1 VGVEYRVLGPLEAI
15 VEGRS
20 VDLGAPRHRALLVL
34 LLAQAN
40 TVVPVHRLI
49 DEIWGDAPPAS
60 AANLVQGA
68 VSHLRKVLGKDAIV
82 TRGHGYLV
90 QVAPDALDLHRFERR
105 AEEGSLDL
113 ERGDFEQA
121 AATLTLALDLW
132 SGAALADLDDE
143 PCVAPIAARLED
155 LRLLVTERR
164 LEAEL
169 GRGRHADVLGELR
182 ELVRD
187 HPLRESSHALLM
199 RALYC
204 SGRQAEALEAYRSAR
219 EALVSD
225 LGIDPGPALQELQG
239 RMLRQDPTLLAA
251 TASGD
256 GAPGAIPAASRRL
269 GSVLVFP
276 LDPGSLDLL
285 SSIAEPLARKPERE
299 IIMVETVAQADRLAS
314 ISKALDRRRELLVER
329 GLAARAAAFTSLTPG
344 ADAARLATEHDVDL
358 LLVDAPDGLLED
370 ARVLA
375 LLDGAP
381 CDVAV
386 LAGGHD
392 DPSAQR
398 QGRDGVLVPFG
409 GASHDWAAVELGA
422 WLALNTGAPLRLAGA
437 SGGYDG
443 RDASRLLAS
452 ASLAVQRAF
461 GVPAEPLL
469 VEPDPE
475 ALAAAAENARV
486 VSVGLTER
494 WRREGLGR
502 SRTALATRASGTTLL
517 VRRGVRPGGLAPRES
532 ETRFTWTLAHMP

>member
-15 VEGRS
+15 VDGRS
-20 VDLGAPRHRALLVL
+20 AELGAPRHRALLVL

-68 VSHLRKVLGKDAIV
+68 VSHLRKVLGKDSIV
-82 TRGHGYLV
+82 TRGHGYAV
-90 QVAPDALDLHRFERR
+90 QVEPDALDLHVFERR
-105 AEEGSLDL
+105 AQEGSIEL

-121 AATLTLALDLW
+121 AATLAAAVDLW
-132 SGAALADLDDE
+132 SGSALADLDGE
-143 PCVAPIAARLED
+143 PCVQSVARRLED

-187 HPLRESSHALLM
+187 HPLRESCHALLM
-199 RALYC
+199 RALYRA
-204 SGRQAEALEAYRSAR
+204 GHQAEALEAYRSAR
-219 EALVSD
+219 ESLVEE
-225 LGIDPGPALQELQG
+225 LGIEPGPALQELHG
-239 RMLRQDPTLLAA
+239 RMLRQDPTLLAG
-251 TASGD
+251 TAG
-256 GAPGAIPAASRRL
+256 GADVSAFVSEVTSRL
-269 GSVLVFP
+269 GSILVFA
-276 LDPGSLDLL
+276 LDPSSLDLL
-285 SSIAEPLARKPERE
+285 SSIGEPLARRPERE
-299 IIMVETVAQADRLAS
+299 IIMVATVAKADQLAAMGR
-314 ISKALDRRRELLVER
+314 ALGERRELLVER
-329 GLAARAAAFTSLTPG
+329 GVAARAAAFTSLTPG
-344 ADAARLATEHDVDL
+344 ADAARLASEHEADL

-375 LLDGAP
+375 LLDQAP

-386 LAGGHD
+386 LAGARAGQ
-392 DPSAQR
+392 PVPTGEGGS
-398 QGRDGVLVPFG
+398 VLVPFG

-422 WLALNTGAPLRLAGA
+422 WLALNTDAPLRLAGA
-437 SGGYDG
+437 SGSYGG

-469 VEPDPE
+469 VDPDAD
-475 ALAAAAENARV
+475 ALAAAAENAGV
-486 VSVGLTER
+486 VAVGLTER

-502 SRTALATRASGTTLL
+502 SRTALAARESGATVL

-532 ETRFTWTLAHMP
+532 DTRFTWTLASLP

>member
-15 VEGRS
+15 VGGRS
-20 VDLGAPRHRALLVL
+20 VELGPPRHRALLVL

-68 VSHLRKVLGKDAIV
+68 VSHLRKVLGKDSIV
-82 TRGHGYLV
+82 TRGHGYAV
-90 QVAPDALDLHRFERR
+90 QVAPDALDLHVFERR
-105 AEEGSLDL
+105 AQEGSLEL
-113 ERGDFEQA
+113 ERRDFEQA
-121 AATLTLALDLW
+121 AATLAAAVALW
-132 SGAALADLDDE
+132 SGSALADLDGE
-143 PCVAPIAARLED
+143 PCVHSVAGRLED

-187 HPLRESSHALLM
+187 HPLRESCHALLM
-199 RALYC
+199 RALY
-204 SGRQAEALEAYRSAR
+204 GAGHQAEALEAYRSAR
-219 EALVSD
+219 ESLVED
-225 LGIDPGPALQELQG
+225 LGIEPGPALQELHG
-239 RMLRQDPTLLAA
+239 RMLRQDPSLRTG
-251 TASGD
+251 TAGGAD
-256 GAPGAIPAASRRL
+256 GPAFVPAVTSRL
-269 GSVLVFP
+269 GSILVFA
-276 LDPGSLDLL
+276 LDPSSLDQL
-285 SSIAEPLARKPERE
+285 SSIAEPLARRPERE
-299 IIMVETVAQADRLAS
+299 VIMVATVAKADQLAPMGR
-314 ISKALDRRRELLVER
+314 ALGERRELLVER
-329 GLAARAAAFTSLTPG
+329 GVAARAAAFTSLTPG
-344 ADAARLATEHDVDL
+344 ADAARLASEHEADL

-370 ARVLA
+370 ARVLT
-375 LLDGAP
+375 LLDQAP

-386 LAGGHD
+386 LAGARAGQ
-392 DPSAQR
+392 PVTTGERGS
-398 QGRDGVLVPFG
+398 VLVPFG

-422 WLALNTGAPLRLAGA
+422 WLALNTDAPLRLAGA
-437 SGGYDG
+437 SGGYGG

-469 VEPDPE
+469 VDPDAD
-475 ALAAAAENARV
+475 ALAAAAENAGV
-486 VSVGLTER
+486 VAVGLTER

-502 SRTALATRASGTTLL
+502 SRTALAARDSGTTVL

-532 ETRFTWTLAHMP
+532 DTRFTWTLASSP

>member
-1 VGVEYRVLGPLEAI
+1 MGVEYRVLGPLEAI
-15 VEGRS
+15 VGGRS
-20 VDLGAPRHRALLVL
+20 VELGAPRHRALLAL

-68 VSHLRKVLGKDAIV
+68 VSHLRKVLGKDSIV
-82 TRGHGYLV
+82 TRGHGYAV
-90 QVAPDALDLHRFERR
+90 QVEPDALDLHVFERR
-105 AEEGSLDL
+105 AQEGSIEL

-121 AATLTLALDLW
+121 AATLAAAVDLW
-132 SGAALADLDDE
+132 SGSALADLDGE
-143 PCVAPIAARLED
+143 PCVQSVARRLED

-187 HPLRESSHALLM
+187 HPLRESCHALLM
-199 RALYC
+199 RALY
-204 SGRQAEALEAYRSAR
+204 SAGHQAEALEAYRSAR
-219 EALVSD
+219 ESLVEE
-225 LGIDPGPALQELQG
+225 LGIEPGPALQELHG
-239 RMLRQDPTLLAA
+239 RMLRQDPTLLAG
-251 TASGD
+251 TAG
-256 GAPGAIPAASRRL
+256 GADVSAFVSEVTSRL
-269 GSVLVFP
+269 GSILVFA
-276 LDPGSLDLL
+276 LDPSSLDLL
-285 SSIAEPLARKPERE
+285 SSLAEPLARRPEHE
-299 IIMVETVAQADRLAS
+299 IIMVATVAKADQLAPMGR
-314 ISKALDRRRELLVER
+314 ALGERRELLVER
-329 GLAARAAAFTSLTPG
+329 GVAARAAAFTSLTPG
-344 ADAARLATEHDVDL
+344 ADAARLASEHEADL

-375 LLDGAP
+375 LLDQAP

-386 LAGGHD
+386 LAGNRAGQ
-392 DPSAQR
+392 PVPTGEGGS
-398 QGRDGVLVPFG
+398 VLVPFG

-422 WLALNTGAPLRLAGA
+422 WLALNTDAPLRLAGA
-437 SGGYDG
+437 SGSYGG

-469 VEPDPE
+469 VDPDAD
-475 ALAAAAENARV
+475 ALAAAAENAGV
-486 VSVGLTER
+486 VAVGLTER

-502 SRTALATRASGTTLL
+502 SRTALAARESGATVL

-532 ETRFTWTLAHMP
+532 DTRFTWTLASLP